1 MVIAVGAEAP
11 DFALPSSDV
20 ENGAPGKTYKLSDF
34 RGKKNV
40 VLAFYPLD
48 FSPVCS
54 GEMVCLV
61 DDFEAFKGID
71 AQVLGVSVDSKWT
84 HRAFADA
91 KKIPFPLLADFHPKG
106 AVADSF
112 GLYHADKGITARAT
126 VIIAKDGKVAFVQDH
141 GFGTPRDDKALLA
154 ALAKLA

>member
-1 MVIAVGAEAP
+1 MIEVGADAP
-11 DFALPSSDV
+11 DFTLPSSDLD
-20 ENGAPGKTYKLSDF
+20 NGAPGKTYKLSDF
-34 RGKKNV
+34 RGKQVV

-54 GEMVCLV
+54 GEMACLV
-61 DDFEAFKGID
+61 DDFAAFQGVN

-84 HRAFADA
+84 HRAFVDA

-106 AVADSF
+106 AVAAQY

-126 VIIAKDGKVAFVQDH
+126 VIVGKDGKVAFVQDH

-154 ALAKLA
+154 ALNAVR